1 MCLQFVQKQCLQTK
15 HCCWHCCFIGYW
27 LFVCTEIILKINSRQ
42 NSACLSS
49 ADKTMTCIFAI
60 LNPTQQNFSWNTAE
74 LVVNTTN
81 QNLPL
86 TSPAEFVFNQHSR
99 ICRPCWQYRS
109 IGSGSSV
116 KKKITISCETLSFCS
131 GKWNCTSCGIILVVT
146 YIKNLGGLADMAAL
160 LCNHINQYI
169 FKILEQQQFYTDKS
183 NWFYICCTSVCSCHK
198 RHSFVHLKN
207 IWIHFLE
214 YPIPPPLSS
223 VRHIFSCAMDLGN
236 RESYHRSAGV
246 KTTRKKIIII
256 KKKQQKI

>member
-109 IGSGSSV
+109 IGSMSSREEQLFYVKLFFVVLGNEIVLHAGLFWSSHFEEPWWACWHGCSSV
-116 KKKITISCETLSFCS
+116 WSYQSIYFQNA
-131 GKWNCTSCGIILVVT
+131 WTSAILHLQ
-146 YIKNLGGLADMAAL
+146 IKLILHL
-160 LCNHINQYI
+160 L
-169 FKILEQQQFYTDKS
+169 
-183 NWFYICCTSVCSCHK
+183 HK
-198 RHSFVHLKN
+198 CLFV
-207 IWIHFLE
+207 
-214 YPIPPPLSS
+214 S
-223 VRHIFSCAMDLGN
+223 
-236 RESYHRSAGV
+236 
-246 KTTRKKIIII
+246 
-256 KKKQQKI
+256 